1 MKDNWDK
8 FEILGKVIGVILI
21 PIAISYF
28 GYQYNKSL
36 QQNEIKLKYIE
47 IATSILRDEPNS
59 ETREIRSWA
68 IDVLSEYSLVEFDN
82 KALEELSET
91 ALPKANYAIN
101 PDGTPMLNP
110 DSRKVKLPSHKKGL
124 TN

>member
-8 FEILGKVIGVILI
+8 FEILGKVIGVLLI

-28 GYQYNKSL
+28 GHQYNKSL

-47 IATSILRDEPNS
+47 IATSILRDKPNK
-59 ETREIRSWA
+59 ETKEIRSWA
-68 IDVLSEYSLVEFDN
+68 IDVLSKYSLVGFDK
-82 KALEELSET
+82 KALKELTET
-91 ALPKANYAIN
+91 ALPKENYALN

-110 DSRKVKLPSHKKGL
+110 DGSKVKLPGPK
-124 TN
+124 